1 MKKITSLIMSAVIA
15 GQLFVP
21 FTPNVL
27 AEDGE
32 LTPLPVPTGL
42 TELETEEDILSITF
56 DNDGES
62 SLYKIM
68 DEYGG
73 TVNSTSP
80 NYTSIEDASDLKYV
94 KNGEQQT
101 ATNPENSGISGKA
114 FYSHLTP
121 QKGTEIGNGYRGSR
135 LTLDNEKIQ
144 RTDKIKVSYDFS
156 LYNII
161 NNDGSANVGMP
172 QGITMTSDAVESGS
186 VPYDFNDLSYSEID
200 ADIADASD
208 LSKHLL
214 TFVTGRTKRN
224 DNGIHRFDMTD
235 KLAYYEPRSAS
246 DPYKEIEGITL
257 AENAFNYFHVDAEID
272 FLNSQIKFTI
282 TNTQDTTQT
291 ATITTTIPKYAS
303 WNGFIVSSQK
313 WDLKDTTDKKG
324 QDTEHYI
331 YLDNIKAVKTAE
343 DKDKIETTAPPIRE
357 LPNDAVTV
365 ISNNDSNSTWKYKTS
380 YDELQVPNEKGYVDY
395 NAETANSSGFG
406 NKIATGSSA
415 QGITSYTEF
424 DFYLPKKGSY
434 ITLYNAGKAGS
445 TEGYGNTIIISDA
458 GICSWT
464 AQEKYT
470 KVYDEEL
477 ECGKWYSMTLIYDH
491 KGGSEKA
498 LLYDGETKL
507 AEQYIQAR
515 NLKSTYYRAICFNRG
530 KITNGDDAPYFE
542 PAQATTYIANLR
554 IYNRGVR
561 QEFYPYGS
569 QADSN
574 GNVVDSENQ
583 VINNSR
589 IGSYVGTFINNQV
602 DGTTTNS
609 YKLGSVPITAG
620 VPDGYKFSGW
630 KLIYQDGSDASE
642 TDVTQTGSSTHLKYA
657 VQAVQMKGTISGN
670 VWNDINEDKVKAD
683 NEDAIRGVKITIT
696 DKNDPTKIYE
706 YTTDGDGNYTT
717 ADLPVGTYIVT
728 ITISDVY
735 TITTDNNNSEITVE
749 DEQNKTVD
757 FGLVKTVV
765 PTATP
770 TVTPTATPTVTPTV
784 TPTATPTV
792 TPTATPTAT
801 PTVNPTGTPT
811 VNPTV
816 TPIATATVA
825 PTITP
830 TATPKSR
837 GGKGSS
843 GGGSYD
849 SRSTAKPTT
858 IPIPVTPTATVI
870 PTTTPNAS
878 GKNNNVPDLNKE
890 DHFAYIVGYPE
901 GDVRPEGNIT
911 REEVASVFFRLL
923 TDESRHEYWKQTN
936 NYKDISNDRWS
947 NNAISTMTNANI
959 IYGYEDN
966 TFRPS
971 NAITRAEFAAI
982 AARFDSDEYT
992 GEDKF
997 RDISGHW
1004 AAEYI
1009 NRASEKGWISGYED
1023 GTFRPEQYITRAEAM
1038 TLINLLLERVVE
1050 SDKIHSDA
1058 IFWPDNKSDMWYYTA
1073 VEEATNSHKYT
1084 RENTKYETWTEI
1096 DQPRDWEKIERKGIL
1111 D

>member
-1 MKKITSLIMSAVIA
+1 M
-15 GQLFVP
+15 
-21 FTPNVL
+21 
-27 AEDGE
+27 
-32 LTPLPVPTGL
+32 
-42 TELETEEDILSITF
+42 
-56 DNDGES
+56 
-62 SLYKIM
+62 
-68 DEYGG
+68 
-73 TVNSTSP
+73 
-80 NYTSIEDASDLKYV
+80 
-94 KNGEQQT
+94 
-101 ATNPENSGISGKA
+101 
-114 FYSHLTP
+114 
-121 QKGTEIGNGYRGSR
+121 
-135 LTLDNEKIQ
+135 
-144 RTDKIKVSYDFS
+144 
-156 LYNII
+156 
-161 NNDGSANVGMP
+161 
-172 QGITMTSDAVESGS
+172 
-186 VPYDFNDLSYSEID
+186 
-200 ADIADASD
+200 
-208 LSKHLL
+208 
-214 TFVTGRTKRN
+214 
-224 DNGIHRFDMTD
+224 
-235 KLAYYEPRSAS
+235 
-246 DPYKEIEGITL
+246 
-257 AENAFNYFHVDAEID
+257 
-272 FLNSQIKFTI
+272 
-282 TNTQDTTQT
+282 
-291 ATITTTIPKYAS
+291 
-303 WNGFIVSSQK
+303 
-313 WDLKDTTDKKG
+313 
-324 QDTEHYI
+324 
-331 YLDNIKAVKTAE
+331 
-343 DKDKIETTAPPIRE
+343 
-357 LPNDAVTV
+357 
-365 ISNNDSNSTWKYKTS
+365 
-380 YDELQVPNEKGYVDY
+380 
-395 NAETANSSGFG
+395 
-406 NKIATGSSA
+406 
-415 QGITSYTEF
+415 
-424 DFYLPKKGSY
+424 
-434 ITLYNAGKAGS
+434 
-445 TEGYGNTIIISDA
+445 
-458 GICSWT
+458 
-464 AQEKYT
+464 
-470 KVYDEEL
+470 
-477 ECGKWYSMTLIYDH
+477 
-491 KGGSEKA
+491 
-498 LLYDGETKL
+498 
-507 AEQYIQAR
+507 
-515 NLKSTYYRAICFNRG
+515 
-530 KITNGDDAPYFE
+530 
-542 PAQATTYIANLR
+542 
-554 IYNRGVR
+554 
-561 QEFYPYGS
+561 
-569 QADSN
+569 
-574 GNVVDSENQ
+574 
-583 VINNSR
+583 
-589 IGSYVGTFINNQV
+589 
-602 DGTTTNS
+602 
-609 YKLGSVPITAG
+609 
-620 VPDGYKFSGW
+620 
-630 KLIYQDGSDASE
+630 
-642 TDVTQTGSSTHLKYA
+642 
-657 VQAVQMKGTISGN
+657 
-670 VWNDINEDKVKAD
+670 
-683 NEDAIRGVKITIT
+683 
-696 DKNDPTKIYE
+696 
-706 YTTDGDGNYTT
+706 
-717 ADLPVGTYIVT
+717 
-728 ITISDVY
+728 
-735 TITTDNNNSEITVE
+735 
-749 DEQNKTVD
+749 
-757 FGLVKTVV
+757 
-765 PTATP
+765 
-770 TVTPTATPTVTPTV
+770 TPTATPTVTPTV

>member
-1 MKKITSLIMSAVIA
+1 MKKFTSLIMSAVIA
-15 GQLFVP
+15 GQLFIP

-470 KVYDEEL
+470 KVFDEEL

-530 KITNGDDAPYFE
+530 KITNGDDATYFE

-609 YKLGSVPITAG
+609 YKLGSVPTTAG

-683 NEDAIRGVKITIT
+683 NEDAISGVKITIT

-770 TVTPTATPTVTPTV
+770 TV
-784 TPTATPTV
+784 
-792 TPTATPTAT
+792 
-801 PTVNPTGTPT
+801 
-811 VNPTV
+811 NPTV

-843 GGGSYD
+843 GGGSYS

-901 GDVRPEGNIT
+901 GDVRPEGHIT

-1084 RENTKYETWTEI
+1084 RKNTKYETWTEI

>member
-1 MKKITSLIMSAVIA
+1 
-15 GQLFVP
+15 
-21 FTPNVL
+21 
-27 AEDGE
+27 
-32 LTPLPVPTGL
+32 
-42 TELETEEDILSITF
+42 
-56 DNDGES
+56 
-62 SLYKIM
+62 
-68 DEYGG
+68 
-73 TVNSTSP
+73 
-80 NYTSIEDASDLKYV
+80 
-94 KNGEQQT
+94 
-101 ATNPENSGISGKA
+101 
-114 FYSHLTP
+114 
-121 QKGTEIGNGYRGSR
+121 
-135 LTLDNEKIQ
+135 
-144 RTDKIKVSYDFS
+144 
-156 LYNII
+156 
-161 NNDGSANVGMP
+161 
-172 QGITMTSDAVESGS
+172 
-186 VPYDFNDLSYSEID
+186 
-200 ADIADASD
+200 
-208 LSKHLL
+208 
-214 TFVTGRTKRN
+214 
-224 DNGIHRFDMTD
+224 
-235 KLAYYEPRSAS
+235 
-246 DPYKEIEGITL
+246 
-257 AENAFNYFHVDAEID
+257 
-272 FLNSQIKFTI
+272 
-282 TNTQDTTQT
+282 
-291 ATITTTIPKYAS
+291 
-303 WNGFIVSSQK
+303 
-313 WDLKDTTDKKG
+313 
-324 QDTEHYI
+324 
-331 YLDNIKAVKTAE
+331 
-343 DKDKIETTAPPIRE
+343 
-357 LPNDAVTV
+357 
-365 ISNNDSNSTWKYKTS
+365 
-380 YDELQVPNEKGYVDY
+380 
-395 NAETANSSGFG
+395 
-406 NKIATGSSA
+406 
-415 QGITSYTEF
+415 
-424 DFYLPKKGSY
+424 
-434 ITLYNAGKAGS
+434 
-445 TEGYGNTIIISDA
+445 
-458 GICSWT
+458 
-464 AQEKYT
+464 
-470 KVYDEEL
+470 
-477 ECGKWYSMTLIYDH
+477 
-491 KGGSEKA
+491 
-498 LLYDGETKL
+498 
-507 AEQYIQAR
+507 
-515 NLKSTYYRAICFNRG
+515 
-530 KITNGDDAPYFE
+530 
-542 PAQATTYIANLR
+542 
-554 IYNRGVR
+554 
-561 QEFYPYGS
+561 
-569 QADSN
+569 
-574 GNVVDSENQ
+574 
-583 VINNSR
+583 
-589 IGSYVGTFINNQV
+589 
-602 DGTTTNS
+602 
-609 YKLGSVPITAG
+609 
-620 VPDGYKFSGW
+620 
-630 KLIYQDGSDASE
+630 
-642 TDVTQTGSSTHLKYA
+642 
-657 VQAVQMKGTISGN
+657 MKGTISGN

-765 PTATP
+765 PTATPTVTPTATP

-1084 RENTKYETWTEI
+1084 RENTKYETGTEI

>member
-757 FGLVKTVV
+757 FGLVKRVV
-765 PTATP
+765 
-770 TVTPTATPTVTPTV
+770 
-784 TPTATPTV
+784 
-792 TPTATPTAT
+792 PTAT